1 MAKVLGG
8 SLWKL
13 ASFFPSQAQNLW
25 KTGQSRCKLYLN
37 ILDSLLFSVTKNVIK
52 VRLVIV
58 LKDREHSKYASARER
73 WHSRA
78 R

>member
-37 ILDSLLFSVTKNVIK
+37 ILDSLLISVTKNVIK
-52 VRLVIV
+52 V
-58 LKDREHSKYASARER
+58 
-73 WHSRA
+73 
-78 R
+78 

>member
-13 ASFFPSQAQNLW
+13 ASFFPSQAQILW

-37 ILDSLLFSVTKNVIK
+37 ILDSLLISVTKNVIK